1 MTKKVDKTVNIFT
14 AKMMYILGKYTV
26 VDGNRI
32 IAKNLEEVEE
42 LVQSGISSRL
52 GVRIT
57 YAHEAKINED
67 ELIQSGAMDR
77 LAGVFIPIETT
88 PHIATKIIDMIK
100 KYKYFLIALF
110 FVISLLLV
118 KTVPHSTAWENC
130 YMVTIAAHLYLT
142 TLTFRYSRRLTIS
155 PHCDECD
162 SFTAF
167 CAHNAFWSSIVAYV
181 ICVVWYTANL
191 AQYFSN

>member
-1 MTKKVDKTVNIFT
+1 MTKKVDKTVNIVT

-32 IAKNLEEVEE
+32 IAKNLKEVDE
-42 LVQSGISSRL
+42 LIQSGVCERL
-52 GVRIT
+52 GVIIT
-57 YAHEAKINED
+57 YTHEAKTNED

-77 LAGVFIPIETT
+77 LAGVFIQTETT
-88 PHIATKIIDMIK
+88 PHIATKIINMIK
-100 KYKYFLIALF
+100 KYKYFLIASF
-110 FVISLLLV
+110 FLISLLFV
-118 KTVPHSTAWENC
+118 KTVHHSISWENC
-130 YMVTIAAHLYLT
+130 YMTAVAAHLYLT
-142 TLTFRYSRRLTIS
+142 ILTFIYSRRLTIQ
-155 PHCDECD
+155 PHYEYD

-181 ICVVWYTANL
+181 ICAIWYTANV